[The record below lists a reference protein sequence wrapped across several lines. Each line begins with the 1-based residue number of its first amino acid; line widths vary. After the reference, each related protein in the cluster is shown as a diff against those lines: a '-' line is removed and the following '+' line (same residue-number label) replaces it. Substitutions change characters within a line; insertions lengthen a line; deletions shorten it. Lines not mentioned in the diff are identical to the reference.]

1 MSSNE
6 VSLEGV
12 SKRFGPTTVLQD
24 MSLTLG
30 AGELV
35 TVLGP
40 SGCGKTTALR
50 ILAGFETPT
59 TGRVLVGGKD
69 LTGVPPNRRGIG
81 MVFQAYS
88 LFPNMTVQDNVEYG
102 LRVRK
107 VAAEKRRS
115 TAGEM
120 LEMCGLGE
128 FASRFPAQLSGGQQ
142 QRVALARA
150 LATQPGV
157 LLLDE
162 PLSALDAIVRV
173 QIREEIRRLQQQL
186 GITTMFVTHDQEEA
200 LAIADRVAVLRG
212 GVIDQIDEPRT
223 VYQRPATEFV
233 ARFVG
238 SVTEVGVE
246 PGYEGGRL
254 PARAPGAGLDTLF
267 VRPEDL
273 TLVPAEDGEC
283 TVVSQIYT
291 GERTVVRATSGVA
304 GAEGKPLE
312 MVTSVSAAEAS
323 DLVPGTRVNP
333 YVMSAPALRVPAGA
347 QDGEVTAAQ
356 AGHPATPQRGR
367 PEGAR

>member
-1 MSSNE
+1 MTTPGGTEPGDSPASNE
-6 VSLEGV
+6 VTLTGV
-12 SKRFGPTTVLQD
+12 SKSFGPTPVLRELD
-24 MSLTLG
+24 LRIS

-50 ILAGFETPT
+50 ILAGFERPT
-59 TGRVLVGGKD
+59 SGRVLVGGRD

-107 VAAEKRRS
+107 VRRERRRATAA
-115 TAGEM
+115 EM
-120 LEMCGLGE
+120 LELCGLGE
-128 FASRFPAQLSGGQQ
+128 FALRYPHQLSGGQQ

-150 LATQPGV
+150 LATQPEV

-162 PLSALDAIVRV
+162 PLSALDAIVRT

-200 LAIADRVAVLRG
+200 LAIADRVAVLNA
-212 GVIDQIDEPRT
+212 GVIEQIDTPQT
-223 VYQRPATEFV
+223 VYRRPAGAFV

-238 SVTEVGVE
+238 TVSELGAE
-246 PGYEGGRL
+246 PSFTHGAL
-254 PARAPGAGLDTLF
+254 PAQAPGPGLDTVF

-273 TLVPAEDGEC
+273 TLLPEEEGRC
-283 TVVSQIYT
+283 TVVAQIYT
-291 GERTVVRATSGVA
+291 GERTVVRAETPDGVTVTS
-304 GAEGKPLE
+304 
-312 MVTSVSAAEAS
+312 SVSAAEAAE
-323 DLVPGTRVNP
+323 LVPGTRVSP
-333 YVMSAPALRVPAGA
+333 HLLSAPALRLPAGA
-347 QDGEVTAAQ
+347 GQAA
-356 AGHPATPQRGR
+356 A
-367 PEGAR
+367 